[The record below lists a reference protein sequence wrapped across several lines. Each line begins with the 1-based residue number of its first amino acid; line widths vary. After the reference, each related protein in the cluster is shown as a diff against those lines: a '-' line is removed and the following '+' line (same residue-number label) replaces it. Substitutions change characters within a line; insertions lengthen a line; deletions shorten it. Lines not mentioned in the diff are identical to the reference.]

1 MILFD
6 TNIVIDA
13 QDQGTTRGARAAAL
27 IAEAVSGEGAAVNA
41 IAFAELCVGQP
52 DEADVVS
59 ELLEA
64 GITILDVPA
73 AASPICGRAYTRY
86 KSSRR
91 RSGGG
96 EAPRIP
102 LPDFFIGAHAQLM
115 GWKIAT
121 RDTDRYRRY
130 FEKVE
135 LIEVK

>member
-27 IAEAVSGEGAAVNA
+27 IAEAVLGEGAAINA

-52 DEADVVS
+52 DDADVAS

-64 GITILDVPA
+64 GFIILDVPA

-86 KSSRR
+86 KRSRR
-91 RSGGG
+91 RSGSGQ
-96 EAPRIP
+96 APGTP
-102 LPDFFIGAHAQLM
+102 LPDFFIGAHAELM
-115 GWKIAT
+115 EWKVAT

-130 FEKVE
+130 FEKVQ
-135 LIEVK
+135 LIEPK